1 MTKTSGETNDV
12 NGGAAEET
20 KKEDEEEEKDAS
32 LLEMKSMLMDTH
44 ISDGSGKKKSYWA
57 VSMETMGYVINCVN
71 KGPGSTSLPPHN
83 TSTSNYSYYGEA
95 AP

>member
-1 MTKTSGETNDV
+1 MTKTSGEMNDG

-20 KKEDEEEEKDAS
+20 KKEEEKDAS

-57 VSMETMGYVINCVN
+57 VSMETMGYVI
-71 KGPGSTSLPPHN
+71 
-83 TSTSNYSYYGEA
+83 
-95 AP
+95 

>member
-1 MTKTSGETNDV
+1 MTKTSGEMNDG

-20 KKEDEEEEKDAS
+20 KKEDDEEEKDAS

-57 VSMETMGYVINCVN
+57 VSMETMGYVINCTN
-71 KGPGSTSLPPHN
+71 KKDQGGNSRHPIIPASATIV
-83 TSTSNYSYYGEA
+83 
-95 AP
+95 